1 MKNAN
6 VLRYRILV
14 TLGLISLSMS
24 AQLGFA
30 VERNPVGERSE
41 YLLDRNSSRTSSL
54 IQEGAIAT
62 YITQSLPEHQDGP
75 SYEARLDYDILV
87 RFAGRQRGNY
97 TIALPTAYFTP
108 EFFAQLR
115 VAGHYESSKFKMH
128 HLGFADATTMDG
140 RFYERCDKIRI
151 YDIQDP
157 EELPLALV
165 AVQML
170 QSVVGDLPIDD
181 LELVAHIKEGEPV
194 LGAVKLDLTATY
206 SGLPIKAGADYQHP

>member
-1 MKNAN
+1 MMKNAN

-75 SYEARLDYDILV
+75 SY
-87 RFAGRQRGNY
+87 
-97 TIALPTAYFTP
+97 
-108 EFFAQLR
+108 
-115 VAGHYESSKFKMH
+115 
-128 HLGFADATTMDG
+128 
-140 RFYERCDKIRI
+140 
-151 YDIQDP
+151 
-157 EELPLALV
+157 
-165 AVQML
+165 
-170 QSVVGDLPIDD
+170 
-181 LELVAHIKEGEPV
+181 
-194 LGAVKLDLTATY
+194 
-206 SGLPIKAGADYQHP
+206 